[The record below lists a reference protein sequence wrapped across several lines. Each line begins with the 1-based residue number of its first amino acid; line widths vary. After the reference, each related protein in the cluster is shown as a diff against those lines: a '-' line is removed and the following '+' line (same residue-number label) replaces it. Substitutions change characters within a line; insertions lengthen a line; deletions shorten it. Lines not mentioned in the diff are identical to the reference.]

1 MLLDPEEVIKRVAI
15 VVGAIVFASIT
26 GYTVWYNLNLKNE
39 FVEGKTE
46 TNNLREETSRLGVE
60 TDTLK
65 DVIST
70 NTKDLKNNIIQTQED
85 TKKIDVDLKNQ
96 TITIKQLAQ
105 DFDKFRNDSRLE
117 NLKLKESNTSL
128 SEQLR
133 VKENA
138 LLELIKTKEIN
149 LEKHK
154 TDTKIE
160 ISKLNDQLKSKDK
173 EILELKSKLDKE
185 IEWRNRNI
193 WNR

>member
-1 MLLDPEEVIKRVAI
+1 MFLDPEEVIKRVAI
-15 VVGAIVFASIT
+15 VVGAIVLASAT

-65 DVIST
+65 TVIST
-70 NTKDLKNNIIQTQED
+70 NTKDLKSNIIQTQED

-105 DFDKFRNDSRLE
+105 DFDKFKNDSRLE

-128 SEQLR
+128 SEQLK

-138 LLELIKTKEIN
+138 LLELIKTKEMN

-154 TDTKIE
+154 TDTKVE
-160 ISKLNDQLKSKDK
+160 ISKLNDQIKSKDK

>member
-70 NTKDLKNNIIQTQED
+70 NTKDLKNNIIQTKED